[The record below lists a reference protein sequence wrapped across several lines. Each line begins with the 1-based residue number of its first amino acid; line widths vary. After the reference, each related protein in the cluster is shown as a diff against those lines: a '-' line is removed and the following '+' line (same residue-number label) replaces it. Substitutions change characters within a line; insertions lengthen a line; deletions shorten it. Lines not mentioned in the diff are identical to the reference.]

1 MKRLAP
7 TLTLILCLTGCRPD
21 QADSD
26 WTQMAAV
33 EGQVHSEEE
42 SDANQDDDNQSD
54 KISKTIERNY
64 SSLKKTIC
72 EPLGS
77 DAPSLG
83 ESNGL
88 KGDLRLIK
96 ELEDLPADSN
106 RRNIQ
111 SNLNNY
117 LDPTYSY
124 GLDDTK
130 LFLSNVDIPER
141 SFLEGFSTQEG
152 QVLQVNNEPL
162 FEFFNVNLESIIKI
176 EDQSLAGEYEFA
188 ILSDDGS
195 KLHLK
200 PSGAEDYITYID
212 SSREHAPKFLCGK
225 PQNSE
230 SPHVSI
236 APNLP
241 LDLKIN
247 YFQGPRQKIAL
258 QFFWR
263 KKIEGRANS
272 SLCGVS
278 RPHPNT
284 IAQEG
289 WVIVPAE
296 VFTLP
301 GGDVNP
307 CTDKEIIDRVSE
319 IQFEESTQDIQE
331 LVKSIKLYTQDS
343 ESEEKIRYNGL
354 FQVNIEDNDDENFQ
368 ITIIPDEDLPIMRDV
383 DKKIIIEYETAE

>member
-1 MKRLAP
+1 MKRLTL

-21 QADSD
+21 QTEADWS
-26 WTQMAAV
+26 QMAAPVV
-33 EGQVHSEEE
+33 EQSEPEDEVH
-42 SDANQDDDNQSD
+42 DD
-54 KISKTIERNY
+54 KVSKTIERNY
-64 SSLKKTIC
+64 SSLRKTIC

-83 ESNGL
+83 ETNGL

-96 ELEDLPADSN
+96 ELDDLPTGSS
-106 RRNIQ
+106 RRSIQ

-152 QVLQVNNEPL
+152 QVLQINDEPL

-225 PQNSE
+225 SQNTQ
-230 SPHVSI
+230 SPYVSI
-236 APNLP
+236 DPNLP
-241 LDLKIN
+241 LNLKIN

-258 QFFWR
+258 QLFWR
-263 KKIEGRANS
+263 KKIEGRAS
-272 SLCGVS
+272 SGLCDVS
-278 RPHPNT
+278 RPHANT

-296 VFTLP
+296 VFMLP

-307 CTDKEIIDRVSE
+307 CTDREIIDRISE
-319 IQFEESTQDIQE
+319 VHFEVNTQDIQE
-331 LVKSIKLYTQDS
+331 LVDSIKIYIQDS
-343 ESEEKIRYNGL
+343 GSEEKVLYSGV
-354 FQVNIEDNDDENFQ
+354 FQVAAEEIDGKDFQ
-368 ITIIPDEDLPIMRDV
+368 LTIIPDENLPIMRDV
-383 DKKIIIEYETAE
+383 DKKIIIEYESAQ